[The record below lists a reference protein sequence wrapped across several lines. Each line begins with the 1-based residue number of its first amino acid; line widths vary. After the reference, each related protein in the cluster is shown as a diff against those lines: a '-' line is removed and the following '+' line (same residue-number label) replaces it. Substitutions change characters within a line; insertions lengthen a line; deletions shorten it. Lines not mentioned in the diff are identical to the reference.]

1 MAFSAPAGNRNRHG
15 GPPLCLKKLLCFGKG
30 VWQELRGVA
39 AKEGWGGEVQR
50 PAVFERRPK
59 KRISKGEEY
68 PLDDYRC
75 LEIESPEPTWWEQ
88 EHWDEI
94 YDERRSWGDMSRET
108 QRELRKLFG
117 KG

>member
-1 MAFSAPAGNRNRHG
+1 
-15 GPPLCLKKLLCFGKG
+15 LKKLLCFGKG
-30 VWQELRGVA
+30 VWRELRGEV

-50 PAVFERRPK
+50 QVVRWRDLDERV
-59 KRISKGEEY
+59 SKHEE
-68 PLDDYRC
+68 PLPEDRRC

-94 YDERRSWGDMSRET
+94 YDERRSWGDLSREAR
-108 QRELRKLFG
+108 RELRKLLR